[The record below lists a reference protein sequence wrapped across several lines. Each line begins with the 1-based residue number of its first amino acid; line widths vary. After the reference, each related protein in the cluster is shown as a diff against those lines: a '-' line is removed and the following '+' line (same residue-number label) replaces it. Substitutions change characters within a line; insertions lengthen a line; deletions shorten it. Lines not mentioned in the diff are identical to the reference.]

1 MAPETPKDLIK
12 RVDTIYH
19 AQLQP
24 TSPHHNP
31 VVTQLYAR
39 LGGLRLII
47 HRYSEW
53 VKGAPYSPEAKRVLH
68 TQYHAREKMASN
80 KLTIQW

>member
-1 MAPETPKDLIK
+1 M
-12 RVDTIYH
+12 
-19 AQLQP
+19 
-24 TSPHHNP
+24 
-31 VVTQLYAR
+31 TQLYAR
-39 LGGLRLII
+39 LDGLGLILT
-47 HRYSEW
+47 RYADW